1 MANFTKS
8 YKANVGL
15 NHVPAYQASGRPYAS
30 GSIVCKNDAK
40 SGPGAKLEFPS
51 VTRWIY
57 VTNHGADAVRVGFSE
72 SGVVSGSNYFRIAG
86 VAANG
91 NSAPQS
97 IRLEVKVSELY
108 LSGSTSVDVVAG
120 LTTIPSQRTSGSIG
134 PSWSGSVGVG

>member
-15 NHVPAYQASGRPYAS
+15 NHVPAYQASGRPWAS
-30 GSIVCKNDAK
+30 GSINCKDDAIIL
-40 SGPGAKLEFPS
+40 PELEFPT

-72 SGVVSGSNYFRIAG
+72 AGVRGDNYFRVAG
-86 VAANG
+86 VVAGG

-97 IRLEVKVSELY
+97 VRLEVKVSKLY

-120 LTTIPSQRTSGSIG
+120 LTTIPEHRTSGSTG
-134 PSWSGSVGVG
+134 PSWSGSAGVG

>member
-30 GSIVCKNDAK
+30 GSIVSKNDAINVI
-40 SGPGAKLEFPS
+40 AKLEFPN

-72 SGVVSGSNYFRIAG
+72 LGVVSGSNYFRIAG

-120 LTTIPSQRTSGSIG
+120 LTTIPAHRTSGSTG
-134 PSWSGSVGVG
+134 PSWSGSAGVG

>member
-15 NHVPAYQASGRPYAS
+15 NHVPAYQASGRPWAS
-30 GSIVCKNDAK
+30 GSINCKNDAMEI
-40 SGPGAKLEFPS
+40 AELEFPT

-72 SGVVSGSNYFRIAG
+72 LGVLSDNYFRVAG
-86 VAANG
+86 VAASG

-97 IRLEVKVSELY
+97 VRLEVKVSKLY

-120 LTTIPSQRTSGSIG
+120 LTTIPEHRTSGSTG
-134 PSWSGSVGVG
+134 PSWSGSAGVG

>member
-30 GSIVCKNDAK
+30 GSIVCKDDTKNVI
-40 SGPGAKLEFPS
+40 AKLEFPT

-72 SGVVSGSNYFRIAG
+72 LGVVSGSNYFRIAG

-120 LTTIPSQRTSGSIG
+120 LTTIPEHRTSGSTG
-134 PSWSGSVGVG
+134 PSWSGSAGVG